1 MNHRQSRV
9 NATIIKYITDI
20 IQFSLKNPHIRFVT
34 VTDAQVTPDHT
45 YAKIYVSFMGAED
58 SLKQLEILR
67 KAKGFIRTELAQRMD
82 IYKVPELA
90 FFLDDSFERA
100 EKLEKTIAE
109 AKAKLKK

>member
-67 KAKGFIRTELAQRMD
+67 KAKGFIRTELAQR
-82 IYKVPELA
+82 
-90 FFLDDSFERA
+90 
-100 EKLEKTIAE
+100 
-109 AKAKLKK
+109 